1 MPNNDSYE
9 NVNNRDIISMEC
21 NLMKSISCIHI
32 ITQACLQLQ
41 ANHPQA
47 LTNLGNIYME
57 AYVHPHPT
65 AAQCFEITGVPL
77 LSSV

>member
-1 MPNNDSYE
+1 
-9 NVNNRDIISMEC
+9 MES
-21 NLMKSISCIHI
+21 NLMKSTSCIHI

-65 AAQCFEITGVPL
+65 VAQLF
-77 LSSV
+77 